1 MILYSIISSTIEVL
15 GDISP
20 LVADP
25 LVVDEEKPLFLVAPS
40 DLLDPWVQVVMPSLP
55 ALLPDSPGQLLS
67 YLRPLLWAIKL
78 NKLDDKTILLL
89 GPRTLYQVRV
99 EDLLPPVQTL
109 HVCATRK

>member
-1 MILYSIISSTIEVL
+1 MILYSVISSTLEVL
-15 GDISP
+15 RYISP

-40 DLLDPWVQVVMPSLP
+40 DLLDPLVQVVVPSLP
-55 ALLPDSPGQLLS
+55 ALLPDSPGQVLS
-67 YLRPLLWAIKL
+67 YLSPLLWAIKL
-78 NKLDDKTILLL
+78 NKLDNKPILLL
-89 GPRTLYQVRV
+89 GPRTLDQVRV